1 MRQDHKLKQYGKHKA
16 LNRGLWLRTSSSGFL
31 EAPRKSE
38 IRVFLQAGAFNQ
50 EDPYILQLW
59 KFVPNTNVGMVFRD
73 LIP

>member
-38 IRVFLQAGAFNQ
+38 IRVFLQARA
-50 EDPYILQLW
+50 L
-59 KFVPNTNVGMVFRD
+59 
-73 LIP
+73 